1 MRVIQ
6 TFGWPASCAGI
17 ELAGVLKA
25 MELDKKVRERAV
37 RWVLLKDIGQTIFR
51 DDVPV
56 KDVVGVLQELLA

>member
-1 MRVIQ
+1 
-6 TFGWPASCAGI
+6 
-17 ELAGVLKA
+17 VLKA
-25 MELDKKVRERAV
+25 LELDKKVRERAV